1 MHRHRARAINATER
15 LPLSRACR
23 RWFKRCVSSIR
34 GVALASGAAELCGPV
49 AFWLGTPPAEMDERN
64 MM

>member
-1 MHRHRARAINATER
+1 
-15 LPLSRACR
+15 
-23 RWFKRCVSSIR
+23 
-34 GVALASGAAELCGPV
+34 VALASGAAELCGPV